1 MKLMIASD
9 IHGSAFYCDK
19 MLNTFAKENPE
30 RLLLL
35 GDLLY
40 HGPRNDLPKNY
51 EPKKVI
57 QMLNGVKDKIICVRG
72 NCEAEVDQ
80 MVLEFP
86 VLSESLLMFL
96 DNRLIFAT
104 HGHIYNKDKLPALQP
119 GDVFLQG
126 HTHIPVLGKIGDNFF
141 MNPGSVSIPK
151 ENSEHSYMIYE
162 NQSFT
167 LKNLDGKI
175 LSDFNLLS

>member
-9 IHGSAFYCDK
+9 IHGSAFYCEK
-19 MLNTFAKENPE
+19 LLNAFNQENPQ

-40 HGPRNDLPKNY
+40 HGPRNDLPKDY
-51 EPKKVI
+51 APKKVI
-57 QMLNGVKDKIICVRG
+57 SMLNAVKDKIICVRG

-80 MVLEFP
+80 MVLDFP

-96 DNRLIFAT
+96 DDRLMFAT
-104 HGHIYNKDKLPALQP
+104 HGHIYNENKLPALQA

-126 HTHIPVLGKIGDNFF
+126 HTHIPVMKKEGEYFF
-141 MNPGSVSIPK
+141 INPGSVSIPK

-162 NQSFT
+162 NSCFT
-167 LKNLDGKI
+167 LKNLDGDK
-175 LSDFNLLS
+175 LADFNLLK

>member
-104 HGHIYNKDKLPALQP
+104 HGHIYNKDKLPALQA

-126 HTHIPVLGKIGDNFF
+126 HTHIPVLSKIGDNFF

>member
-9 IHGSAFYCDK
+9 IHGSAFYCEK
-19 MLNTFAKENPE
+19 MLNAFAKENPE

>member
-9 IHGSAFYCDK
+9 IHGSAFYCEK
-19 MLNTFAKENPE
+19 LLNAFNQENSQ

-40 HGPRNDLPKNY
+40 HGPRNDLPKDY
-51 EPKKVI
+51 APKKVI
-57 QMLNGVKDKIICVRG
+57 SMLNAVKDKIICVRG

-80 MVLEFP
+80 MVLDFP

-96 DNRLIFAT
+96 DDRLMFAT
-104 HGHIYNKDKLPALQP
+104 HGHIYNENKLPALQA

-126 HTHIPVLGKIGDNFF
+126 HTHIPVMKKEGEFF
-141 MNPGSVSIPK
+141 FINPGSVSIPK

-162 NQSFT
+162 NSCFT
-167 LKNLDGKI
+167 LKNLDGDK
-175 LSDFNLLS
+175 LADFNLLK